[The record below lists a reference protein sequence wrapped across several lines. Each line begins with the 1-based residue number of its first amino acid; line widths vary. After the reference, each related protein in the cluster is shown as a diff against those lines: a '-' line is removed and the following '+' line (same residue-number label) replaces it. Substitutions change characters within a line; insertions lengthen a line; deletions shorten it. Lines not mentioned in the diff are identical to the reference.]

1 MSLLIKS
8 NASLLGTIILSK
20 LFFRFKKTFKDLVF
34 SQKILDCTG
43 SKIDISF
50 LSTASSL
57 VSCLILSSIESLD
70 PSILI
75 AVIDPLVVRSL
86 NVKWSWKNSG

>member
-1 MSLLIKS
+1 MSLLIRS
-8 NASLLGTIILSK
+8 NASLPGTITLSK
-20 LFFRFKKTFKDLVF
+20 LFFKFEKTFKDLVF
-34 SQKILDCTG
+34 SQKILDCSG

-57 VSCLILSSIESLD
+57 INCLILSSIESFD

-75 AVIDPLVVRSL
+75 AVIGPFVVRSL
-86 NVKWSWKNSG
+86 NVNWF